1 MALTTLTLQ
10 SLLNFA
16 SIHTDLTPFSGGA
29 YGIDPGLQI
38 CNDAISSLL
47 LAPYDWDFNRKEMP
61 FFVTAP
67 NRQDYQFGG
76 ATVFSLGSTA
86 QGFGVGLATNS
97 GVSTSGGVVTVTTLE
112 THRFAVGDVVYFNN
126 RIALTGNSANA
137 TKYNAIFTN
146 NGSTS
151 TWSGGFTV
159 ATVPSTTTFTFTA
172 VSGQNNGDAL
182 GASGITDFGWLT
194 DASTVSITDTASPRV
209 IRRIQAVS
217 QMQPNS
223 DVNDPQ
229 KVCVLTDNGDGT
241 VKLRLNQHAGQTS
254 WAAFAVYQ
262 AKPPLKVA
270 LTDKID
276 PFPDH
281 YASVVRQAVI
291 ARAYRLINS
300 QRAEVEFQKLQQEI
314 QRALMAND
322 REASAVN
329 IVPEDGGLTG
339 WQASPFW
346 SY

>member
-16 SIHTDLTPFSGGA
+16 SIHTDLIPFSGGA
-29 YGIDPGLQI
+29 YGTDPGLQI

-47 LAPYDWDFNRKEMP
+47 FAPYDWDFNRKEMP
-61 FFVTAP
+61 FLVTAP

-86 QGFGVGLATNS
+86 QGFGVGLASNS
-97 GVSTSGGVVTVTTLE
+97 GVSTSGGVVTVTCLE
-112 THRFAVGDVVYFNN
+112 THRFSVGDVVYFNN
-126 RIALTGNSANA
+126 LSAKSGNSAGASNYNA
-137 TKYNAIFTN
+137 TFTN
-146 NGSTS
+146 NGVTS
-151 TWSGGFTV
+151 TWSGGFTI
-159 ATVPSTTTFTFTA
+159 ASVPSTTTFTFTA
-172 VSGQNNGDAL
+172 GSGQSNGDAL
-182 GASGITDFGWLT
+182 GAPGITDFGWLT
-194 DASTVSITDTASPRV
+194 DASMVSITDTSSPRI

-229 KVCVLTDNGDGT
+229 KVCVLSDNGDGT
-241 VKLRLNQHAGQTS
+241 IKLRLNQHAGQTS
-254 WAAFAVYQ
+254 WAVFPVYQ

-270 LTDKID
+270 LSDLIT

-300 QRAEVEFQKLQQEI
+300 QRAELEFQKLQQEI
-314 QRALMAND
+314 ERALMAND
-322 REASAVN
+322 REASAVY

-339 WQASPFW
+339 WQAFPFW